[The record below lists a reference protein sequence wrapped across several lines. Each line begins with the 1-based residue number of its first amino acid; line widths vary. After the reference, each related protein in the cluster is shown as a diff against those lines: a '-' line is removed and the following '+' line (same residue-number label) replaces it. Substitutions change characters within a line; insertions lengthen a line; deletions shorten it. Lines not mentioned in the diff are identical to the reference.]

1 MSEQTISKT
10 QAKRLK
16 PYLKYMDFVDV
27 RAERYF
33 LVEKIMYE
41 NMYLG
46 NIKTSFIDE
55 LRSRNIKK
63 ASRITSA
70 RSVEE
75 GIRREGL

>member
-1 MSEQTISKT
+1 MIMSEQTISKT

-27 RAERYF
+27 RAERFF

-55 LRSRNIKK
+55 LRSNYIKK
-63 ASRITSA
+63 HPESQVPEVLKRA
-70 RSVEE
+70 
-75 GIRREGL
+75 